1 MTVTNILISYENLI
15 LNANSDLGVAVFLL
29 KQKQQK
35 LLMLNYTDQLF
46 RTNLVPESTSPTE
59 TSKNCINI

>member
-1 MTVTNILISYENLI
+1 MNV
-15 LNANSDLGVAVFLL
+15 NSDLSVAVFLL

-46 RTNLVPESTSPTE
+46 RTNLAPESTSPTE
-59 TSKNCINI
+59 TSKNCINIKYINI

>member
-15 LNANSDLGVAVFLL
+15 LNANSDLSVAVFLL

>member
-1 MTVTNILISYENLI
+1 MTVTNISYENL
-15 LNANSDLGVAVFLL
+15 LMNVNSDLSVAVFLL

-46 RTNLVPESTSPTE
+46 RTNLAPESTSPTE